1 MALITYFST
10 EDGYRRLLEQPRDV
24 VPRADGDPAIRPEEA
39 GPGHHALFAEYR
51 QDLRTAYGEA
61 APWWEATIEAQE
73 RLGLPQ
79 DEAIE
84 AAFTKRAAGAAAHPR
99 VVWIV
104 RTYWLAC
111 DRLNRDGATPP
122 VDPETL
128 LLKWLADLDETELLR
143 LVCCMPYW
151 PIGLDADGR
160 WC

>member
-1 MALITYFST
+1 MALITFFST
-10 EDGYRRLLEQPRDV
+10 EDGYRRLLEQPHDV
-24 VPRADGDPAIRPEEA
+24 VPRGEGGRAIRLEEA
-39 GPGHHALFAEYR
+39 GAAHRALFAEYR

-61 APWWEATIEAQE
+61 VPWWEGTIEAQE
-73 RLGLPQ
+73 RLGRSRE
-79 DEAIE
+79 DAIE

-111 DRLNRDGATPP
+111 DRLNQEGAASE
-122 VDPETL
+122 VYPEVL
-128 LLKWLADLDETELLR
+128 LLGWLAEVEETELLR

-151 PIGLDADGR
+151 PIGLDAAGN